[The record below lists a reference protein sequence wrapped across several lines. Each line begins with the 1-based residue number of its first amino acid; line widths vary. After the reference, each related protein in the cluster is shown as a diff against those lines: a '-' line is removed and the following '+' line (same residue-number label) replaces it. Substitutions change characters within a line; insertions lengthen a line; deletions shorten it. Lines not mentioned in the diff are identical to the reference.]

1 MKKNNLLKNLHA
13 VIGYPVFLIVAII
26 VSSIVICFFIYSI
39 FNMIQDSQTAIVRR
53 ELEKIVSEAEN
64 MFQYA
69 ESGTIVTV
77 HINIPDSLRFIV
89 FGSMPLSEA
98 LEPSDLELNENLSN
112 NYYFIMRDGT
122 IVSES
127 SNARFCGLD
136 IDKIAILKH
145 GSYDVKLELIKVG
158 DKSYVS
164 IY

>member
-1 MKKNNLLKNLHA
+1 MKKNYFLKNPNA
-13 VIGYPVFLIVAII
+13 VIGFPVFLIVALIAA
-26 VSSIVICFFIYSI
+26 SIVIGFFILSM
-39 FNMIQDSQTAIVRR
+39 FNMIQDSQTYIVRK

-69 ESGTIVTV
+69 DSGTIVTI

-89 FGSMPLSEA
+89 FGSMPINDTA
-98 LEPSDLELNENLSN
+98 EPQDLTLNENLCN
-112 NYYFIMRDGT
+112 NYYFVMRDGT

-127 SNARFCGLD
+127 SNARFCSSD
-136 IDKIAILKH
+136 IDKVAILKQ
-145 GSYDVKLELIKVG
+145 GSYDVTLELINVG